1 MAELAALTGA
11 TLFTGIATSVA
22 QVRGVRVILDT
33 TRTLSVADHTVRGD
47 YVTTQAVAASGVGA
61 YVSMQQGAIVPALSN
76 TACAVGD
83 IAYSADSGKFSNSS
97 ASSAIKCGIWVLAT
111 TGDGVLGEVQ
121 LENPQ

>member
-1 MAELAALTGA
+1 MAELAALTAA
-11 TLFTGIATSVA
+11 TLITGKATSVA

-47 YVTTQAVAASGVGA
+47 YVTTTAVAASSVGA
-61 YVSMQQGAIVPALSN
+61 YVSMQQGAIVPALAN

-83 IAYSADSGKFSNSS
+83 TAYSADSGKFSNSS
-97 ASSAIKCGIWVLAT
+97 ASSAIVLGKWVLAT

-121 LENPQ
+121 LESPL